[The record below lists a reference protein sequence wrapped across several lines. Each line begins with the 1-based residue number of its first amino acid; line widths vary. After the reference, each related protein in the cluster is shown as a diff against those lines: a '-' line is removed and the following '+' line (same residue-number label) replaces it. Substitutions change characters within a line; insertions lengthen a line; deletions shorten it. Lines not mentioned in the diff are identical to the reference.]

1 MVYLYA
7 GLGLLMITGIM
18 AIFEMATSFEA
29 QQMRFRPARSDYSG
43 SSAQQADQDLMR
55 LLAKDDLLLTL
66 GVEGRRLREDA
77 LCEQIQCKVNL
88 AAGGCQGANA
98 YDESFKNSPLN
109 SYNISIP
116 TLSNAER
123 LDGSCALAASNH
135 RILIAPNPSQEPA
148 VLERQPY
155 VLYSCQTNEKRSE
168 CLFETRE

>member
-18 AIFEMATSFEA
+18 AIFEMAASFDA

-55 LLAKDDLLLTL
+55 LFGEEDLLSTL
-66 GVEGRRLREDA
+66 GVAGQPLKGGA

-98 YDESFKNSPLN
+98 YDESFKNSPLK
-109 SYNISIP
+109 SYIISIP
-116 TLSNAER
+116 TASNADR
-123 LDGSCALAASNH
+123 LEDSCALASPNH
-135 RILIAPNPSQEPA
+135 RVLIVPNPSQEPA

-155 VLYSCQTNEKRSE
+155 TLYSCQTNEKRSE